1 MLPITRVTLYTSGV
15 GYFERGGEVEGD
27 ARLTLYFPVGQVNDV
42 LKSLVLLDGGGGAIS
57 PVTYAAQ
64 DPVHKALQAFSL
76 DIGDNPDRATLLGRM
91 RGVTVT
97 LTTDNTGPLTG
108 IISGVETQTVYLPD
122 GQGTTE
128 RAWLTLLAGD
138 ALHTVPLD
146 SVRSLQINDAALAD
160 ELRQALAAVAQGRD
174 AGKRPVTLT
183 FEGEGNRTVQIG
195 YLLEAPAWQTSYR
208 LVLGE
213 TPRLQGWALVQNTGQ
228 DDWTNAHLSLVSGR
242 PISFIQDLYTPL
254 YVPRPT
260 VQPRI
265 PASPTPQTYASDMM
279 EERGITMQEPI
290 PVMAVMEDA
299 AMEEG
304 GITMQGPMV
313 KGAVMDAAPAPAG
326 PRTARARKIADLA
339 ELGGSAMDPGQAAL
353 GSIAATGASLG
364 AALFAYHID
373 VPVSVPRQQSA
384 MIPFVAALVE
394 AERVSVYNSLVQ
406 TDHPLTGIRLRNTT
420 DLHLMGGPL
429 TVFDTQ
435 DGGAAGYV
443 GDALMDDTEAGQT
456 HLLTYAIDLAVD
468 ADMERDSQSGA
479 VTEIR
484 IAEGT
489 LRVRQTY
496 QQATVYTFKN
506 NGARAQTLVVE
517 HPLQPDWQLLEPAA
531 PSERTATHYRFDIA
545 APGKAGATL
554 TVRTERQGWESF
566 SLLNAATDL
575 FLFHGRSGV
584 ASEPVRAALEEVIAR
599 RQRLAKLDVRVAELD
614 AQLAYITKGQERIR
628 KNMEAL
634 AYISKLYRR
643 YVGELDKQEMQIGTL
658 TAERDTRQEEL
669 ASARADLSRYLAGLS
684 L

>member
-27 ARLTLYFPVGQVNDV
+27 ARLTLFFPVGQVNDV

-91 RGVTVT
+91 RGVAVT
-97 LTTDNTGPLTG
+97 LTTDNTSPLTG
-108 IISGVETQTVYLPD
+108 IISGVETQTVFLPE

-128 RAWLTLLAGD
+128 RPLLTLLAGD
-138 ALHTVPLD
+138 ALHTISLD
-146 SVRSLQINDAALAD
+146 AVRSLQINDDALAD

-183 FEGEGNRTVQIG
+183 FTGQGYRTVQIG

-208 LVLGE
+208 LVLGD

-228 DDWTNAHLSLVSGR
+228 DDWANTHLSLVSGR
-242 PISFIQDLYTPL
+242 PLSFIQDLYTPL

-265 PASPTPQTYASDMM
+265 PASPTPQTYAGNMM
-279 EERGITMQEPI
+279 DHRDI
-290 PVMAVMEDA
+290 DL
-299 AMEEG
+299 AMEEP
-304 GITMQGPMV
+304 TEAAFM
-313 KGAVMDAAPAPAG
+313 AAAPAPAMS
-326 PRTARARKIADLA
+326 RARKASAAA
-339 ELGGSAMDPGQAAL
+339 ELGGSGMNPGQAVQR
-353 GSIAATGASLG
+353 SVAATGASLG
-364 AALFAYHID
+364 SALFAYHID

-384 MIPFVAALVE
+384 MIPFVAAEVQ
-394 AERVSVYNSLVQ
+394 AERVSVYNSRVQ
-406 TDHPLTGIRLRNTT
+406 ADHPLTGIRLKNTT

-456 HLLTYAIDLAVD
+456 RLLTYAIDLAVD
-468 ADMERDSQSGA
+468 ADMQRDIQSGT

-484 IAEGT
+484 IAKGV
-489 LRVRQTY
+489 LKVSRKDNF
-496 QQATVYTFKN
+496 ATNYTFKN
-506 NGARAQTLVVE
+506 NGTATRVIIVE
-517 HPLQPDWQLLEPAA
+517 HPNSGERWRLTEPETPA
-531 PSERTATHYRFDIA
+531 ERTANHYRFDLA
-545 APGKAGATL
+545 APAGAAVTFSVREERSYTDSLALVDSDRETL
-554 TVRTERQGWESF
+554 AVYTSSPE
-566 SLLNAATDL
+566 AT
-575 FLFHGRSGV
+575 
-584 ASEPVRAALEEVIAR
+584 APMRAALEDVAAR
-599 RQRLAKLDVRVAELD
+599 RQRLAELEVRAAEMD
-614 AQLAYITKGQERIR
+614 AQLGSITKGQERIR

-634 AYISKLYRR
+634 DHKSDLYRR
-643 YVGELDKQEMQIGTL
+643 YVGELDKQETQIGTL
-658 TAERDTRQEEL
+658 TAERDARREEL
-669 ASARADLSRYLAGLS
+669 ASARADLSRHVAGLS

>member
-15 GYFERGGEVEGD
+15 GYFERGGEIEGD
-27 ARLTLYFPVGQVNDV
+27 ARLTLYFPVGSVNDV
-42 LKSLVLLDGGGGAIS
+42 LKSLVLLDGGGGGIA

-64 DPVHKALQAFSL
+64 DPVHKALAAFSL
-76 DIGDNPDRATLLGRM
+76 DVGDNPDRATLLGRM
-91 RGVTVT
+91 RGVAVT
-97 LTTDNTGPLTG
+97 LTTDDRAPLTG
-108 IISGVETQTVYLPD
+108 IISGVETQTVFLPE

-128 RAWLTLLAGD
+128 RPLLTVLAGD

-183 FEGEGNRTVQIG
+183 FSGEGRRAVQIG

-208 LVLGE
+208 LVLGD

-228 DDWTNAHLSLVSGR
+228 DDWSDAHLSLVSGR

-254 YVPRPT
+254 YVHRPT

-279 EERGITMQEPI
+279 AQGIALEE
-290 PVMAVMEDA
+290 PVMV
-299 AMEEG
+299 
-304 GITMQGPMV
+304 
-313 KGAVMDAAPAPAG
+313 GAVMAAAPAPAG
-326 PRTARARKIADLA
+326 PRVSRACKATDMA
-339 ELGGSAMDPGQAAL
+339 ELGGSGMNPAQAAL
-353 GSIAATGASLG
+353 GSVAATGASLG

-384 MIPFVAALVE
+384 MIPFVAAPVE
-394 AERVSVYNSLVQ
+394 AERVSVYNSRVQ
-406 TDHPLTGIRLRNTT
+406 ADHPLSGVRLKNTT

-435 DGGAAGYV
+435 DEGAAGYV

-456 HLLTYAIDLAVD
+456 RLLTYALDLAVD
-468 ADMERDSQSGA
+468 ADAQRDSQSGIA
-479 VTEIR
+479 TEIR
-484 IAEGT
+484 ISQGT
-489 LRVRQTY
+489 LLVRQTY
-496 QQATVYTFKN
+496 QQVAVYTFKN
-506 NGARAQTLVVE
+506 NGAQARAIVVE
-517 HPLQPDWQLLEPAA
+517 YPVHPQWQLLEPSA
-531 PSERTATHYRFDIA
+531 PSERTATHYRFDLA
-545 APGKAGATL
+545 APGKATVAL
-554 TVRTERQGWESF
+554 TVRTERQAWESF
-566 SLLNAATDL
+566 SLLDAANDL

-584 ASEPVRAALEEVIAR
+584 ASEPVRAALEEVAAR
-599 RQRLAKLDVRVAELD
+599 RQRLADLEVRVADLD
-614 AQLAYITKGQERIR
+614 AQVQAISKGQERIR

-634 AYISKLYRR
+634 DHKSDLYRR
-643 YVGELDKQEMQIGTL
+643 YVGELDKQETQIGAL
-658 TAERDTRQEEL
+658 AAERDARQAEMT
-669 ASARADLSRYLAGLS
+669 SARADLSSYVAGLS

>member
-15 GYFERGGEVEGD
+15 GYFERGGEIEGD
-27 ARLTLYFPVGQVNDV
+27 ARLTLYFPVGSVNDV
-42 LKSLVLLDGGGGAIS
+42 LKSLVLLDGGGGGIA

-64 DPVHKALQAFSL
+64 DPVHKALAAFSL
-76 DIGDNPDRATLLGRM
+76 DVGDNPDRATLLGRM
-91 RGVTVT
+91 RGVAVT
-97 LTTDNTGPLTG
+97 LTTDDHAPLTG
-108 IISGVETQTVYLPD
+108 IISGVETQTVFLPE

-128 RAWLTLLAGD
+128 RPLLTVLAGD

-183 FEGEGNRTVQIG
+183 FSGEGRRAVQIG

-208 LVLGE
+208 LVLGD

-228 DDWTNAHLSLVSGR
+228 DDWSDAHLSLVSGR

-254 YVPRPT
+254 YVHRPT

-279 EERGITMQEPI
+279 AQGIALEE
-290 PVMAVMEDA
+290 PVMV
-299 AMEEG
+299 
-304 GITMQGPMV
+304 
-313 KGAVMDAAPAPAG
+313 GAVMAAAPAPAG
-326 PRTARARKIADLA
+326 PRVSRARKATDMA
-339 ELGGSAMDPGQAAL
+339 ELGGSGMNPAQAAL
-353 GSIAATGASLG
+353 GSVAATGASLG

-384 MIPFVAALVE
+384 MIPFVAAPVQ
-394 AERVSVYNSLVQ
+394 AERVSVYNSRVQ
-406 TDHPLTGIRLRNTT
+406 ADHPLSGVRLKNTT

-435 DGGAAGYV
+435 DEGAAGYV

-456 HLLTYAIDLAVD
+456 RLLTYAIDLAVD
-468 ADMERDSQSGA
+468 ADVKQNIQSGT

-484 IAEGT
+484 IIKGV
-489 LRVRQTY
+489 LKVSRKDRLVND
-496 QQATVYTFKN
+496 YTFKN
-506 NGARAQTLVVE
+506 NGTAARVIIVE
-517 HPLQPDWQLLEPAA
+517 HPNSGERWRLTEPETPA
-531 PSERTATHYRFDIA
+531 ERTANHYRFDLP
-545 APGKAGATL
+545 APAGAAVTFSVHEERSYVDSLALVNSNRETL
-554 TVRTERQGWESF
+554 AVYTSSPE
-566 SLLNAATDL
+566 AT
-575 FLFHGRSGV
+575 
-584 ASEPVRAALEEVIAR
+584 APVRAALEEVASR
-599 RQRLAKLDVRVAELD
+599 SHRLADLKVRVADLD
-614 AQLAYITKGQERIR
+614 AQIQAISKGQERIR

-634 AYISKLYRR
+634 DHKSDLYRR
-643 YVGELDKQEMQIGTL
+643 YVGELDKQETQIGAL
-658 TAERDTRQEEL
+658 TAERDARQAEMT
-669 ASARADLSRYLAGLS
+669 SAHADLSSYVAGLN